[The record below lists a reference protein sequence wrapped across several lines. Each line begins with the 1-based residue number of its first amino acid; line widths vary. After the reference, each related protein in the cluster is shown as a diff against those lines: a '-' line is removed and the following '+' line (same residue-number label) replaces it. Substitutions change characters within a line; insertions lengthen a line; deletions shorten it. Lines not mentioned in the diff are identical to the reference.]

1 MQIINGLKR
10 LLYGSTTYLQIKQG
24 STSLRGTSYVELY
37 RELTEYPTTIV
48 SFEMKKESK
57 NKAEFRI
64 LADGEKIFPFTSCN
78 DVPEGL
84 VNIIPID
91 VAANSL
97 LTIEIKGCTPNDG
110 FVVILAELDCIVR
123 K

>member
-1 MQIINGLKR
+1 MQILNGLKR
-10 LLYGSTTYLQIKQG
+10 LIYGATTHLTIKQG

-48 SFEMKKESK
+48 SFDIKKESK

-64 LADGEKIFPFTSCN
+64 LADGEKIFPFSLN
-78 DVPEGL
+78 NEIPDQL

-91 VAANSL
+91 VAADVL
-97 LTIEIKGCTPNDG
+97 LTIEVKGCTQNDG
-110 FVVILAELDCIVR
+110 FIVILSELDCIVR